1 MFNHPYRVEKVIVPY
16 KPLYML
22 HQLMG
27 SEVVPIMP
35 LVYDLM
41 QVMKENLV
49 RQHVRD
55 WMF

>member
-1 MFNHPYRVEKVIVPY
+1 MFNHPYRVEKVIVLY
-16 KPLYML
+16 EPLYML
-22 HQLMG
+22 CQLMG

-35 LVYDLM
+35 LAYDLM
-41 QVMKENLV
+41 QLMKENLV

>member
-1 MFNHPYRVEKVIVPY
+1 
-16 KPLYML
+16 ML
-22 HQLMG
+22 CQLMG

-35 LVYDLM
+35 LAYDLM
-41 QVMKENLV
+41 QLMKENLV

>member
-1 MFNHPYRVEKVIVPY
+1 MFNHPYRVEKVIVQY